1 MANLTLTFTTRK
13 RWFFWPAFY
22 AIGVLAMVG
31 IVRDLNRAGE
41 WLAVHAMRFEVD

>member
-22 AIGVLAMVG
+22 AVGVLAK
-31 IVRDLNRAGE
+31 AGVVTVSRGAR
-41 WLAVHAMRFEVD
+41 WITDHAMRLDVE